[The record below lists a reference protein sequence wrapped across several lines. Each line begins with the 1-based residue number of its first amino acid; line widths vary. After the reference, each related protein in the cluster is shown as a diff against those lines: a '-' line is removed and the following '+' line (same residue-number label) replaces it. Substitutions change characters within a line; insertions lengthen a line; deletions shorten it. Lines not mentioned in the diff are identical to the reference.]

1 MTWKERWKNT
11 DGSSMISVLVAFI
24 ILLIGVAGFA
34 GAVTTANNLVR
45 RAEVLNAVTGT
56 IMEAYYREAPY
67 SHPLDPENI
76 LPVYEVDKDE
86 NLVGADPAFRIHG
99 SLDKKEYTAEVT
111 GESGE
116 KEPDITY
123 EIYYYR

>member
-76 LPVYEVDKDE
+76 LLVYEADKDE
-86 NLVGADPAFRIHG
+86 PAFRIHG

-111 GESGE
+111 GRSESEDPE
-116 KEPDITY
+116 KITY
-123 EIYYYR
+123 ELYFYR